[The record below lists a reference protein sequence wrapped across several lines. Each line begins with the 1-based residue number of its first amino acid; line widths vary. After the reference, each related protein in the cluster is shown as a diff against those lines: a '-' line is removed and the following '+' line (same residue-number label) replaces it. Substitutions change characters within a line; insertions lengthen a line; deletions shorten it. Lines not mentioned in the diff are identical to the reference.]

1 MTLPAVTVSSAKVV
15 VSGGSARVPIA
26 CAGGACVGTIE
37 LTGQVAVKGKGK
49 QGKKKT
55 VVLGKKK

>member
-1 MTLPAVTVSSAKVV
+1 MTALASFGFAITA
-15 VSGGSARVPIA
+15 ARARPIA
-26 CAGGACVGTIE
+26 CANATCAGTIE